1 MINIQKKYMVDMKI
15 NKHLKSLIEDLN
27 LTQEEI
33 ADKIGMNK
41 IHLNKVLNG
50 KAEVSMDLAKKL
62 SSLPEF
68 NTTPQEVLF
77 PPLEV
82 ECIGEIY
89 PSEAVSLY
97 KGVRPK
103 ILCKFPISPGY
114 IALKSYLMPRLQA
127 TTSPTEVYFDYLI
140 FDGNYINND
149 KLEKDF
155 DNRFCLVNTMDD
167 KMLCGV
173 TLVNRS
179 DDKICSITQ
188 LGASAPVRNVKI
200 KSAAIIKIGT
210 NSSYHGIFNS

>member
-1 MINIQKKYMVDMKI
+1 MIEIQKKYMVDMKI

-82 ECIGEIY
+82 ECIGEIF

-97 KGVRPK
+97 KGERPK
-103 ILCKFPISPGY
+103 MMCKFPISPGY
-114 IALKSYLMPRLQA
+114 IALKSFLMPRLQV
-127 TTSPTEVYFDYLI
+127 TTSPTEVHFDFLI
-140 FDGNYINND
+140 FDGNYITND
-149 KLEKDF
+149 KLEEGF
-155 DNRFCLVNTMDD
+155 DNRFCLVNTDDD
-167 KMLCGV
+167 KMLYGV
-173 TLVNRS
+173 TLKNP
-179 DDKICSITQ
+179 DKDKICTVMQ
-188 LGASAPVRNVKI
+188 LGATVPVRNIKI
-200 KSAAIIKIGT
+200 KSCAIVKIAT
-210 NSSYHGIFNS
+210 NSSYHGIYNS

>member
-1 MINIQKKYMVDMKI
+1 MIDIQKKYMVDMKI

-27 LTQEEI
+27 LTQEEV

-77 PPLEV
+77 PPLEI

-97 KGVRPK
+97 KGERPK
-103 ILCKFPISPGY
+103 IMCKFPISPGY
-114 IALKSYLMPRLQA
+114 ICLKSFLMPKLQMV
-127 TTSPTEVYFDYLI
+127 TSPTEVHYDYLV

-149 KLEKDF
+149 KLEKNY
-155 DNRFCLVNTMDD
+155 DNRFCLVNTEDD

-173 TLVNRS
+173 TLINRS
-179 DDKICSITQ
+179 DEKICTIMQ

-200 KSAAIIKIGT
+200 KGCAIVKIAT
-210 NSSYHGIFNS
+210 NFTYHGVYSN